1 MKSNISSLYDVDGN
15 GWVDLEEMT
24 RIVQSIKMMG
34 QTGHQEKTPE
44 ENAEDIFNKMDLNSV
59 GRVTRQEFVQACIN
73 DSVLLGL
80 LAPNTRYLVLFQ
92 D

>member
-44 ENAEDIFNKMDLNSV
+44 EKAEDIFHKMDLNSD

-73 DSVLLGL
+73 DSVLLEL
-80 LAPNTRYLVLFQ
+80 LAPNTR
-92 D
+92 